1 MDADLLGRYTK
12 TIDAL
17 CIEAAHSSNEHD
29 IGVMLAILG
38 MSVWSAERDLGYDH
52 ELAGEVSGDC
62 WEDSRCEY
70 WYPKLKRIV
79 ESAGT
84 FDEKI
89 ALALALHRGEW
100 YLRRVERYGAEQL
113 TAENSHW
120 VLNF

>member
-1 MDADLLGRYTK
+1 MDAELLGRYTR

-29 IGVMLAILG
+29 LGVMLAILG
-38 MSVWSAERDLGYDH
+38 MSVWSVERALGYDH
-52 ELAGEVSGDC
+52 ELSGEVGGDC

-84 FDEKI
+84 FDEKV

-100 YLRRVERYGAEQL
+100 YLRRVERYGAEVFDPQTTGWAL
-113 TAENSHW
+113 RW
-120 VLNF
+120 